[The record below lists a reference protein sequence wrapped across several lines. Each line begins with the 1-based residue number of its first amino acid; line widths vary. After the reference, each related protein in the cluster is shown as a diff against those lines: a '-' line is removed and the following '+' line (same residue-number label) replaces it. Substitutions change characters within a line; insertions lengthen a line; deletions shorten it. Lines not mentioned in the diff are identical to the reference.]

1 VRRFQGYQEACIDL
15 GLRPRPHHVVHDLRS
30 AESAARLAI
39 GQLNDL
45 LGDDLAAAY
54 LIGGRC
60 GPRTAAGPTQR
71 WACGVDR

>member
-1 VRRFQGYQEACIDL
+1 MRTTVLAPGSSIVGWA
-15 GLRPRPHHVVHDLRS
+15 RS
-30 AESAARLAI
+30 AI